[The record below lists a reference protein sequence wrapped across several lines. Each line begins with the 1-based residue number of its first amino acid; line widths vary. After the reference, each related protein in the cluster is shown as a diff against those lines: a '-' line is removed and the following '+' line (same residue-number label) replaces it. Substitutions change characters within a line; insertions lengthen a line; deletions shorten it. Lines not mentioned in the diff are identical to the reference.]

1 MGLLGFLRKVFLS
14 KWTLL
19 IGLGVVGYQA
29 WTVVRPGPWEPDEL
43 QAKAAERVCRAAAEA
58 MPKDLSGLAK
68 IAVVRLGGRDT
79 DGYVTGKLAEC
90 IQKCGRY
97 DVLHETLKGN
107 VKKQLG
113 IEEKPV
119 TTLERAVE
127 VGKELDVS
135 GVVFGEVSQFER
147 SEDSARIRLEMK
159 VANVADG
166 KIAFAGSFGQ
176 EEPPAGTSSER
187 TREAINTT
195 SVVKRLLVWLAFAAI
210 LPLLLVPI
218 IKHFLARESN
228 AVNLALLIAL
238 TLADLAL
245 AYVLCGL
252 AVTGWIVG
260 VLLVLAVASGGIYNY
275 WLCSTVE
282 TLRA

>member
-1 MGLLGFLRKVFLS
+1 MRLLRFLGKILLS

-19 IGLGVVGYQA
+19 IGLGVVGYQV
-29 WTVVRPGPWEPDEL
+29 WTVVRPSPWEPDEL

-58 MPKDLSGLAK
+58 MPKGLSGLAK

-79 DGYVTGKLAEC
+79 DGYVTAKLAEC
-90 IQKCGRY
+90 IQRRGRY
-97 DVLHETLKGN
+97 DVLHETFMGN
-107 VKKQLG
+107 VKKQLR
-113 IEEKPV
+113 IEEDPV
-119 TTLERAVE
+119 TTLEKAVE
-127 VGKELDVS
+127 VGKALDVT
-135 GVVFGEVSQFER
+135 GVVFGEVSEFER
-147 SEDSARIRLEMK
+147 DETSARIQLDMK

-166 KIAFAGSFGQ
+166 KVAFAGSFGQ
-176 EEPPAGTSSER
+176 EEPPAGDSSQRLRNTINATS
-187 TREAINTT
+187 A
-195 SVVKRLLVWLAFAAI
+195 VKRVLVWLAFAAM

-228 AVNLALLIAL
+228 AVNMALLIAL

-252 AVTGWIVG
+252 DITGWIAG
-260 VLLVLAVASGGIYNY
+260 ILLVLAVASAGIYNY

-282 TLRA
+282 RLRA